1 MPVPATAAR
10 SRSRAFRPVYDA
22 EQYGARLVVPPRH
35 ADALLVTGVVTR
47 NMADTL
53 RNTVI
58 ATLQPRVVIACG
70 EPACR
75 AI

>member
-1 MPVPATAAR
+1 
-10 SRSRAFRPVYDA
+10 
-22 EQYGARLVVPPRH
+22 VVPPRH